1 MINTAGI
8 DVVGSGY
15 SAAASAQFYIF
26 NSTVVPTNSLLFLT
40 LWPHEGEQPNASA
53 LNAPDG
59 AVMSN
64 LAIVPITDSSVNAF
78 AAHPTHLILDIFGYF
93 AP

>member
-8 DVVGSGY
+8 DVVGSGC
-15 SAAASAQFYIF
+15 SAPARAQSYIS

-40 LWPHEGEQPNASA
+40 LWPHGGEQPNASA

-59 AVMSN
+59 AVTSN
-64 LAIVPITDSSVNAF
+64 LAIVPTTDGSVNAF
-78 AAHPTHLILDIFGYF
+78 ASHPTHLILDIFGYF